1 MFLHRLKQLWSRVLA
16 RLAAGLHLSSS
27 DPRRRETRST
37 SVDYS
42 SSAATSTRSSG
53 LASARWLDD
62 TRRMRSRL
70 TPTEEWTV
78 HERHVRPTR
87 PLRSDTTPIASS
99 RPLDAT
105 REQRER
111 SLPTQPQTAPFAVS
125 PSNDAVSPSNDAAAL
140 PGGADEGAA
149 AGEERR
155 RLVGLKYL
163 VRLGIYNEGF
173 DASTTPD
180 QYQRS
185 LGMDEPES

>member
-16 RLAAGLHLSSS
+16 RLAEGLHFSLS
-27 DPRRRETRST
+27 DPRRDTRPA

-42 SSAATSTRSSG
+42 SSVTTSTHSSG

-62 TRRMRSRL
+62 TRRMRPRL
-70 TPTEEWTV
+70 TSTEEWTM
-78 HERHVRPTR
+78 HERHIRPTQSQR
-87 PLRSDTTPIASS
+87 PDTTPITSS
-99 RPLDAT
+99 RPLDTT
-105 REQRER
+105 REQQER
-111 SLPTQPQTAPFAVS
+111 SAPTQPQPARFAVS
-125 PSNDAVSPSNDAAAL
+125 PSEEAPEA
-140 PGGADEGAA
+140 PGGVESA

-155 RLVGLKYL
+155 RLLGLKYL